1 MAAID
6 RVPVDVVSLEEAGRF
21 SAHRV
26 GAVMIRQAYLY
37 RRTLHRWLEI
47 FYWPVMELLVF
58 GFLSL
63 YLRENPDTSAVAAIL
78 LGALLLWDILFRA
91 QQSVA
96 VGFLEDV
103 WSRNVLNVWASPIRP
118 SEYITGTILVGVLRV
133 SIGAAVAVT
142 LALVLFDFNLFTM
155 GVSLYPFLLLLLVMG
170 WAIGVV
176 TTALILRFGQGVEEL
191 AWALVFLFQPF
202 SAVFYPVEQLP
213 GVMRAI
219 AFVVPASH
227 VFEGMRQI
235 IFGGPFPARDLALAA
250 VMDIGYIVLAWLLFS
265 RMLRRVRE
273 RGLLSRFGE

>member
-1 MAAID
+1 M
-6 RVPVDVVSLEEAGRF
+6 
-21 SAHRV
+21 
-26 GAVMIRQAYLY
+26 
-37 RRTLHRWLEI
+37 
-47 FYWPVMELLVF
+47 
-58 GFLSL
+58 
-63 YLRENPDTSAVAAIL
+63 
-78 LGALLLWDILFRA
+78 
-91 QQSVA
+91 A

-176 TTALILRFGQGVEEL
+176 TMALILRFGQGVEEL

-213 GVMRAI
+213 GVMQAI

-235 IFGGPFPARDLALAA
+235 IFGGPFPARDLGLAA
-250 VMDIGYIVLAWLLFS
+250 VMDVGYIVLAWLLFS